1 MYTSKEEMYVHV
13 EQGSIVTP
21 KGFSAIG
28 VHAGLRKMKKDLG
41 VIYCDVPA
49 SCAAVYTQNTFQAA
63 PIIVTKD
70 SIAKEQTLQA
80 IVVNSACANACT
92 GEQGER
98 DAYTMRALTAQ
109 LLSVADH
116 HVAVASTGV
125 IGEYLPMDKITE
137 GIKLATPSKDEQEA
151 EGFYEAILTTDIEVK
166 KACYETTINGKVVT
180 IAGAA
185 KGSGMIHPNMAT
197 MLAFVTTD
205 ANIESDALQRALSLV
220 TNKTFNQITVDGETS
235 TNDMVVVMASKL
247 VEHEVL
253 TETHPDWSHFFLTLQ
268 QVCED
273 LAKQIAKDG
282 EGATK
287 LIEVH
292 VTGAVSENDAKMIAK
307 KIVASNLVKTAV
319 HGEDGNWGR
328 IICAIG
334 HSDACVNPTNI
345 SIALGDVPIL
355 KNSMKVLYSEE
366 DVMKHLQQSTVFIHV
381 DVGIGESKGTAWG
394 CDLSYEYV
402 KINACYRT

>member
-1 MYTSKEEMYVHV
+1 MYISKEEVYVNV
-13 EQGSIVTP
+13 QNGSIVTP
-21 KGFSAIG
+21 RGFSAVGI
-28 VHAGLRKMKKDLG
+28 HAGLRKMKKDLG
-41 VIYCDVPA
+41 IIYCDVPA
-49 SCAAVYTQNTFQAA
+49 SCGAVYTQNTFQAA

-70 SIAKEQTLQA
+70 SIEKDQLLQA

-92 GEQGER
+92 GLRGEQ
-98 DAYTMRALTAQ
+98 DAYTMRSLTAQ
-109 LLSVADH
+109 SLHVQEH

-125 IGEYLPMDKITE
+125 IGEYLQMEKIE
-137 GIKLATPSKDEQEA
+137 AGIKQAIPSKNEIEA
-151 EGFYEAILTTDIEVK
+151 EGFYEAILTTDIELK
-166 KACYETTINGKVVT
+166 KACYETMIDGKVVT

-205 ANIESDALQRALSLV
+205 ANIESDVLQQALRDV

-247 VEHEVL
+247 VEHQLL
-253 TETHPDWSHFFLTLQ
+253 TEEHPKWNHFLMTLQ

-287 LIEVH
+287 LIEVR
-292 VTGAVSENDAKMIAK
+292 VTSAESENDAKMIAK
-307 KIVASNLVKTAV
+307 KIVASNLVKTAI

-334 HSDACVNPTNI
+334 HSEGYVNPANI
-345 SIALGDVPIL
+345 SIAIGDVVIL
-355 KNSMKVLYSEE
+355 KNSKKVPYKEE
-366 DVMKHLQQSTVFIHV
+366 EVTKHLQQSTVFINV
-381 DVGIGESKGTAWG
+381 DVGVGTSEGVAWG